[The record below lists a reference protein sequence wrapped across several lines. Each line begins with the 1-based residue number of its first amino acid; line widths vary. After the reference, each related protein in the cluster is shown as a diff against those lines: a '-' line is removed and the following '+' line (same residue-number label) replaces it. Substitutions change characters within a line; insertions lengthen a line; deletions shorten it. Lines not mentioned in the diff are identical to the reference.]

1 MNCLVS
7 ELKKKERKAYVC
19 QLILFLEWLC
29 VVLFPRNIPNEPS
42 SLIGPFCHTIWPC
55 FLSNKIDETI
65 SLGNLQELKLAFE
78 VLYKLHILNT
88 HCQSGDSFL
97 WVLTGFSLV
106 KELEM
111 GGLTSIDA
119 NNFGHIVKKCLGL
132 PKTVR
137 KCDISLYIL
146 LSLSDS
152 LISVF
157 SLSHI
162 FKIED
167 KPLQVQYLINSQ
179 YVSLF
184 FIMLCIEFHRA
195 MSKFKGYLRKLIIPA
210 KEGFHGWDD
219 DYLYLFL
226 MVHAALLFWRVAS
239 FMILLMH

>member
-1 MNCLVS
+1 
-7 ELKKKERKAYVC
+7 
-19 QLILFLEWLC
+19 
-29 VVLFPRNIPNEPS
+29 
-42 SLIGPFCHTIWPC
+42 
-55 FLSNKIDETI
+55 
-65 SLGNLQELKLAFE
+65 
-78 VLYKLHILNT
+78 
-88 HCQSGDSFL
+88 
-97 WVLTGFSLV
+97 
-106 KELEM
+106 M

-210 KEGFHGWDD
+210 KEGFHGGSSAHTCCRDTRPSRTLQDAESRWRSPCRPPPRRCVTASPSSTSTPPVMAPS
-219 DYLYLFL
+219 YRCERTGWF
-226 MVHAALLFWRVAS
+226 AAGALNPNHSRPNTSLVKDLQTGSQSGRV
-239 FMILLMH
+239 ILL